1 MLNKEQTFHI
11 LDCRGA
17 EYDRPNY
24 DSVADRV
31 QRVHNL
37 IAWNLIPGCI
47 ALPNAGKCGE
57 KSSRDLV

>member
-31 QRVHNL
+31 HNRIIINPDTL
-37 IAWNLIPGCI
+37 
-47 ALPNAGKCGE
+47 
-57 KSSRDLV
+57 